1 MTYPSLIW
9 EHELRD
15 VLKVVQVDDV
25 VERGPGLHEREPALL
40 FWSDLLHD
48 LGDSVRVDRPEAE
61 RIAGISYQMDG
72 QWEQREHILL

>member
-9 EHELRD
+9 EHELRG

-48 LGDSVRVDRPEAE
+48 LGDGARVDRTEAG
-61 RIAGISYQMDG
+61 RIIGDSYQMG
-72 QWEQREHILL
+72 CQ

>member
-1 MTYPSLIW
+1 MTYPGLIW

-40 FWSDLLHD
+40 FCGDLLHD
-48 LGDSVRVDRPEAE
+48 FGYGARVDRTEAK
-61 RIAGISYQMDG
+61 RITASSYQMG
-72 QWEQREHILL
+72 RQ